1 MARIFEIH
9 DAAFTVNHVPV
20 LGEGAKKWFVPEG
33 EILGA
38 YLEDGTMVGFIC
50 VIGDP
55 KKFEVTYSDIQPCID
70 DLFVHPSYQGLG
82 IGKTLMNSAEQL
94 LMDQGHTSCC
104 LACLHI
110 YTPNHGFYQHLGW
123 IQVKERNFTCETDG

>member
-38 YLEDGTMVGFIC
+38 YL
-50 VIGDP
+50 
-55 KKFEVTYSDIQPCID
+55 
-70 DLFVHPSYQGLG
+70 
-82 IGKTLMNSAEQL
+82 
-94 LMDQGHTSCC
+94 
-104 LACLHI
+104 
-110 YTPNHGFYQHLGW
+110 
-123 IQVKERNFTCETDG
+123 